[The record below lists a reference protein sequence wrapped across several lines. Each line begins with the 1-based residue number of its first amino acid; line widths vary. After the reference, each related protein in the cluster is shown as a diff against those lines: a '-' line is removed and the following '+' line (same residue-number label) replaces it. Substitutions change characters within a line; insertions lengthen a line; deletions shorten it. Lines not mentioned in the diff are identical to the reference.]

1 MKAKKESVNEKIDS
15 LAIMVAN
22 GFAGVDKRF
31 TEVDKRFTEVDKR
44 FTEVD
49 KRFDNLDKRFDE
61 LKRDFDQSFNEH
73 IETIRS
79 DYDGLT
85 SRVKQLEITKK

>member
-22 GFAGVDKRF
+22 GFASV
-31 TEVDKRFTEVDKR
+31 
-44 FTEVD
+44 
-49 KRFDNLDKRFDE
+49 DKRFDE

-85 SRVKQLEITKK
+85 SRVKQLEINKK

>member
-22 GFAGVDKRF
+22 GFASV
-31 TEVDKRFTEVDKR
+31 
-44 FTEVD
+44 
-49 KRFDNLDKRFDE
+49 DKRFDE

>member
-22 GFAGVDKRF
+22 GFAG
-31 TEVDKRFTEVDKR
+31 VDKR